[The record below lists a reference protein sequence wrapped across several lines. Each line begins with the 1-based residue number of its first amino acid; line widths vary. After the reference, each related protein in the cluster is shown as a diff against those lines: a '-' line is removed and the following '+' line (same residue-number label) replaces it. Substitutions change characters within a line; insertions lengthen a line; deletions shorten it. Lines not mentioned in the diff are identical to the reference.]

1 MEMKMMKKVRMTNG
15 ILVSVLALTLLFA
28 AGITAF
34 AAGTASDEKS
44 IPEDAESYT
53 LTYPDGTVVTK
64 NENGEP
70 LTYAD
75 VTRLLKEENW
85 KEMAMGLTSD
95 EKGNVILDPQWEK
108 GTIKI
113 VETGVPEG
121 YLKGGETEKVVD
133 LAEGNTTFVNPR
145 KPQPE
150 PDPQPS
156 EDPPAPDSGE
166 PQPEPDPQPSEDP
179 PVPDSGEPQPEPDP
193 HPSEAPSVSYPGKTV
208 PEAGTA
214 AANTTAA
221 EIEVANTAVTETG
234 DESETGIWLVV
245 FFTSAI
251 LLAGYRY
258 ISRTR
263 VTLFRQAGNDR

>member
-156 EDPPAPDSGE
+156 EDPP
-166 PQPEPDPQPSEDP
+166 
-179 PVPDSGEPQPEPDP
+179 VPDSGEPQPEPDP